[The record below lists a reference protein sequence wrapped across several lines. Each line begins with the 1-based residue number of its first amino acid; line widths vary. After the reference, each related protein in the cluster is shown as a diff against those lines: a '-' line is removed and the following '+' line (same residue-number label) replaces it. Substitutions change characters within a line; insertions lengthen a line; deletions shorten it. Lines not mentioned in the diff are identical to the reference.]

1 MGHKLSK
8 VLLPPHR
15 HDNLVLA
22 WPCSALISV
31 TANKLWIVPYSMGT
45 QRLKTVALHL
55 KLCILDRVFVKSS
68 LVKRNPCKLREILV
82 NALLR
87 RSPHKI
93 FLGGV
98 PVTLPGVLVS
108 LEGVLVS

>member
-1 MGHKLSK
+1 MAMQCTYQL
-8 VLLPPHR
+8 R
-15 HDNLVLA
+15 Q
-22 WPCSALISV
+22 ISYGLCHIQW
-31 TANKLWIVPYSMGT
+31 A
-45 QRLKTVALHL
+45 QRLNTVALHL
-55 KLCILDRVFVKSS
+55 KLCILDGVFVKSS
-68 LVKRNPCKLREILV
+68 LVKRSPCKLLGILV
-82 NALLR
+82 SALLR

>member
-1 MGHKLSK
+1 MAMQCTYQL
-8 VLLPPHR
+8 R
-15 HDNLVLA
+15 Q
-22 WPCSALISV
+22 ISYGLCHIQWEH
-31 TANKLWIVPYSMGT
+31 A
-45 QRLKTVALHL
+45 QRLKTVTLHL

-68 LVKRNPCKLREILV
+68 LVKRSPCKLRGILV

-108 LEGVLVS
+108 LEEVPVS

>member
-8 VLLPPHR
+8 VLLPPHPMTTLFS
-15 HDNLVLA
+15 HGHAGHLA
-22 WPCSALISV
+22 V

-45 QRLKTVALHL
+45 QRLKTVALYL
-55 KLCILDRVFVKSS
+55 KLCILDTVFVKSS
-68 LVKRNPCKLREILV
+68 LVKRSPCKLRGIFV

>member
-1 MGHKLSK
+1 MTTLFSHGHAVHL
-8 VLLPPHR
+8 
-15 HDNLVLA
+15 
-22 WPCSALISV
+22 SV

-45 QRLKTVALHL
+45 QRLKTVVLHL
-55 KLCILDRVFVKSS
+55 KLCILDRVFVISS
-68 LVKRNPCKLREILV
+68 LVKRSPCKLRGILV